1 MSCILL
7 SERRS
12 CAELSVN
19 GRFEH
24 YQNGQKQKNVMN
36 TATLNPQKDPMGTAM
51 YDFLLTG
58 KAARLRVLSSMF
70 DEDEID
76 VRYLFRTEEQM
87 PKLERKA
94 LELARGHVL
103 DVGAGTGCHA
113 LALQDRM
120 PVTAIDISQLS
131 QRVMQKRGVIDARC
145 INLYDFR
152 LEGTYDTILML
163 MNGTGIIGTM
173 QNMSSFIARM
183 RTLLAHDGQILID
196 SSDLKYLYEDEDGSC
211 DIDIYGDYYGEVDYS
226 MVYRDVKGEPFDW
239 LYVDFN
245 TLRAVA
251 MANGFRCEQ
260 VMAGDHYD
268 YLARL
273 TIR

>member
-1 MSCILL
+1 
-7 SERRS
+7 
-12 CAELSVN
+12 
-19 GRFEH
+19 
-24 YQNGQKQKNVMN
+24 MN

-58 KAARLRVLSSMF
+58 KSARLRVLSSMF

-131 QRVMQKRGVIDARC
+131 QQVMQKRGVLDARC

-173 QNMSSFIARM
+173 QNMSSFFARM

>member
-173 QNMSSFIARM
+173 QNMSSFFARM